1 MTYRYQVLCDRRF
14 IGGCL
19 EGTHQAYSV
28 PFATWKA
35 AEDFRQWAEN
45 HRKDPV
51 KPCAGSEPYVFDC
64 IILEAI

>member
-1 MTYRYQVLCDRRF
+1 MSYSYQVLCDRRF
-14 IGGCL
+14 VGGCL

-28 PFATWKA
+28 PFATWQA
-35 AEDFRQWAEN
+35 AEDFRLWAEN

-51 KPCAGSEPYVFDC
+51 KPCAGSEPYVFAC